1 MVEVSCKKEVGG
13 QKKQKVGAE
22 GVKVAVWGTI
32 KIAETSKR
40 S

>member
-1 MVEVSCKKEVGG
+1 MVEVSSKKRWAG
-13 QKKQKVGAE
+13 KKTKVGAE

-40 S
+40 L